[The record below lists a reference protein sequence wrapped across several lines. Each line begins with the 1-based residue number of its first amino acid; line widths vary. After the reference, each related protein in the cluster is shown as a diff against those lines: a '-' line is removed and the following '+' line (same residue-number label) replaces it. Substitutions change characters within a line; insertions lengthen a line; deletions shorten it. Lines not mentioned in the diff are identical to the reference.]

1 MASIERT
8 VYPRFPSVLASS
20 DIQLRFTP
28 SPDEITWVAALT
40 RGKDTQLCALVLLK
54 CFEQLHYFPDQE
66 SIPAA
71 IIQHIAAV
79 RGFES
84 ATTISYKST
93 QTLYRHHAAI
103 RRFLGVNPFEGK
115 EARKLAI
122 RIARDAA
129 QMADMRTDIIN
140 ATIDELINQ
149 QYELPAFSTL
159 DKIAEQV
166 HATVQQ
172 NLFKRV
178 AKKLSEEQCQILD
191 NLITKEWAERQTQFN
206 QLKRSAKR
214 ASKKHLENLLDHMI
228 WLDSLLDV
236 EKPLKDIPHSKL
248 RHFASQAMAL
258 DAAELKDINEDKRR
272 TLILALIRNMRVR
285 ARDDLTEMFMRR
297 LSIIHKR
304 AREELESIQLRQRA
318 LSERLVAKLDD
329 VLDILVGDLG
339 DQKTGLEIRKVLAP
353 GGNLERLREDCA
365 AIRNW
370 SGKNHLPLLWKP
382 FVSHRSILFRM
393 ARALTFVPAAQNQ
406 RLLDALKIVLDN
418 ETKRNDWIADEVD
431 LSFASDRWHKLVRR
445 DHADGEPTN
454 RRYLELCVFSH
465 LASELK
471 SGDMCVAGSESFAD
485 YREQLLSWDECTKL
499 LPAYCQKVGLPDNA
513 KDFVTELKKQL
524 TELSQKVDHDFPKCR
539 DDVVIGANG
548 EPVLKKLTAQE
559 VPSSALTLQSMI
571 INRMPTRNLLDVLAN
586 LEHWVGFTRHFGPIS
601 GSDPKL
607 KKAAER
613 YLLTIFALGCNLGPN
628 QAARH
633 VSGDVTPHMLSFVN
647 RRHITVENLEAAIRD
662 MTELYLR
669 LDLPKVW
676 GDGKSVAADG
686 TAYDFYEQNLLAGFH
701 FRYRKMGAVAYR
713 HVANNYIAVFRH
725 FIAPGVWEAIYVIE
739 GLLKAKLSVEADT
752 VYSDTQGQ
760 SAAVFAFTYLLGINL
775 MPRIRNWKDLHLF
788 RAERGLRYQHI
799 DGLFTEVADWDLIE
813 SQWQNM
819 MRIALSIQAGRL
831 SSPLL
836 LKKLGASSG
845 RSKLFEGVR
854 ETGDVVR
861 TLFLLKWVSDV
872 KLRSEV
878 TGETNKMESYNGFAK
893 WLSFGGDV
901 IPQNDPDEQQKRL
914 RYNDLIAAAVILQN
928 TADMMRVLQTLVA
941 EGHDI
946 DISDVRYLSPYMTA
960 AIKRFGD
967 YILNLKRAP
976 EEWIRDT
983 LFRKAASEARR
994 TNDDG
999 GTEA

>member
-1 MASIERT
+1 
-8 VYPRFPSVLASS
+8 
-20 DIQLRFTP
+20 
-28 SPDEITWVAALT
+28 
-40 RGKDTQLCALVLLK
+40 
-54 CFEQLHYFPDQE
+54 YFPDPE

-71 IIQHIAAV
+71 IVQHVAAV
-79 RGFES
+79 RGFAPS
-84 ATTISYKST
+84 TAISYKSS

-103 RRFLGVNPFEGK
+103 RRYLGVAPFEGA

-129 QMADMRTDIIN
+129 QTADLRTDLIN
-140 ATIDELINQ
+140 AAIDELISQ

-166 HATVQQ
+166 HATVQES
-172 NLFKRV
+172 LFKRV
-178 AKKLSEEQCQILD
+178 AKKLSTEQRQFLD
-191 NLITKEWAERQTQFN
+191 ALITKEWTQRQSQFN
-206 QLKRSAKR
+206 QIKRSAKR
-214 ASKKHLENLLDHMI
+214 ASKKHLEMLLDHMM
-228 WLDSLLDV
+228 WLDSLIDV
-236 EKPLKDIPHSKL
+236 DKPLKDIPHSKL

-258 DAAELKDINEDKRR
+258 DAAELKDVNEEKRH
-272 TLILALIRNMRVR
+272 TLILALIRSMRVR
-285 ARDDLTEMFMRR
+285 ARDDLTEMFIRR
-297 LSIIHKR
+297 LSTIHKR
-304 AREELESIQLRQRA
+304 AREELANIQLRQRA
-318 LSERLVAKLDD
+318 LSERLVAKLDN
-329 VLDILVGDLG
+329 VLDILVDDLG
-339 DQKTGLEIRKVLAP
+339 DQKTGLEIRKLLAP
-353 GGNLERLREDCA
+353 GGNLDRLREDCA

-382 FVSHRSILFRM
+382 FTSHRAILFRI

-406 RLLDALKIVLDN
+406 RLLDALNVVLDN
-418 ETKRNDWIADEVD
+418 EARRTDWVPDEVD
-431 LSFASDRWHKLVRR
+431 LSFASDRWYTLVRR
-445 DHADGEPTN
+445 SHADGDPTN

-485 YREQLLSWDECTKL
+485 YREHLLSWEECKAL

-513 KDFVTELKKQL
+513 KDFAAELKKQL
-524 TELSQKVDHDFPKCR
+524 TELSDKVDRDFPNCR
-539 DDVVIGANG
+539 DDVVIGAKG
-548 EPVLKKLTAQE
+548 EPILKKLTAQE
-559 VPSSALTLQSMI
+559 VPPSALTLQSMI
-571 INRMPTRNLLDVLAN
+571 MNRMPTRNLLDVLAN

-607 KKAAER
+607 KRAAER

-633 VSGDVTPHMLSFVN
+633 LAGDVTPHMLSFVN

-686 TAYDFYEQNLLAGFH
+686 TQYDFYEQNLLAGYH

-788 RAERGLRYQHI
+788 RPDKSARYTHI
-799 DGLFTEVADWDLIE
+799 DGLFTEVADWSLIE

-861 TLFLLKWVSDV
+861 TLFLLRWISDND
-872 KLRSEV
+872 LRREV

-928 TADMMRVLQTLVA
+928 TVDIMRVLQTLVA

-946 DISDVRYLSPYMTA
+946 DIADIGYLSPYMTA
-960 AIKRFGD
+960 ALKRFGD
-967 YILNLKRAP
+967 YFLNLKRAP

-983 LFRKAASEARR
+983 LFRKAATEARR
-994 TNDDG
+994 TNTDG
-999 GTEA
+999 SNGG